1 MSRPTSREPAIS
13 EIISSRLRDVQDF
26 PQPGVLFKDIM
37 PLLADAAAFG
47 ACIDEFA
54 ELPAARE
61 AELVAGVEARGFVV
75 AAALARAVGAG
86 VVTVR
91 KAGKL
96 PPPTVSACYELEY
109 GSAEIEV
116 PVGVLEGK
124 RVYVVD
130 AVLATGGTLAAS
142 LELLARAGAVVT
154 GVGVLIELEFL
165 GGRARL
171 AGHELTA
178 LLRL

>member
-1 MSRPTSREPAIS
+1 MSRPAAPRSAIGDL
-13 EIISSRLRDVQDF
+13 IASRLRDVQDF

-37 PLLADAAAFG
+37 PLLADATAFG
-47 ACIDEFA
+47 ACIDAFA
-54 ELPAARE
+54 ELTAASE
-61 AELVAGVEARGFVV
+61 ADLIAGVEARGFVV
-75 AAALARAVGAG
+75 AAALARAVAAG
-86 VVTVR
+86 VVPVR

-96 PPPTVSACYELEY
+96 PPPTVSARYELEY

-130 AVLATGGTLAAS
+130 DVLATGGTLAAS
-142 LELLARAGAVVT
+142 IDLLARAGAVVT
-154 GVGVLIELEFL
+154 GIGVLIELEFL

-171 AGHELTA
+171 SGHELTA
-178 LLRL
+178 LLRI